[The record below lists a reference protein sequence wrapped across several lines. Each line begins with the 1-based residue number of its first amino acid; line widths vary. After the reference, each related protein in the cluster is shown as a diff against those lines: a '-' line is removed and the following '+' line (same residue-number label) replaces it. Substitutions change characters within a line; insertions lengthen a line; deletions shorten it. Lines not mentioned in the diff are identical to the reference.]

1 MSSRVIVCSVEIYG
15 HFLDPNWELVADRF
29 ERDYNSLILGSLVL
43 PETETCYILLVT
55 PISLYGSAQAFSLQ

>member
-15 HFLDPNWELVADRF
+15 HFLDPNWELVAERF

-43 PETETCYILLVT
+43 PETERLVAERFERD
-55 PISLYGSAQAFSLQ
+55 YK